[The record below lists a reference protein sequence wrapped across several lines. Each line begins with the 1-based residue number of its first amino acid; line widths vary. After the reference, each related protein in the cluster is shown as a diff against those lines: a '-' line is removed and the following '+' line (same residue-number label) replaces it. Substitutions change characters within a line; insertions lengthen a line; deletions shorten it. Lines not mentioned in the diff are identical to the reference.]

1 MQSFKVNFVLIS
13 SILLWASA
21 FIGIKIS
28 LDSYSPGALA
38 LLRFLVAS
46 LCMAILYN
54 RQKNEPKMS
63 WKDCLQL
70 MSVGMAGIGIYNI
83 CLNYGE
89 MTVSAG
95 VASFII
101 GLMPVITVLLSL
113 LFLKER
119 INYGTWVGILL
130 SMAGLFLLTL
140 GEGGQQGITQGI
152 VFILISSL
160 VGAIQTIVKKRF
172 LKKYSSIRVISWVIW
187 GGTVLLLIY
196 TPDLFKELQSATYQS
211 TAVVIYM
218 GIFPAAV
225 AYSAWTYVLKKIPAA
240 KASISLYTLPFA
252 STLLG
257 MIVLG
262 EQPST
267 ISLIGGVVALLGALI
282 AHRFQNKIV
291 NNVVMDKKVV
301 AV

>member
-1 MQSFKVNFVLIS
+1 MQSFKVNCVLIS

-21 FIGIKIS
+21 FIGIKVA
-28 LDSYSPGALA
+28 LVSYSPGPLA

-46 LCMAILYN
+46 VCMVVLYL
-54 RQKNEPKMS
+54 RQSKEPKMPWS
-63 WKDCLQL
+63 DCIVL
-70 MSVGMAGIGIYNI
+70 MSVGMAGIGVYNI

-89 MTVSAG
+89 ITVSAG

-101 GLMPVITVLLSL
+101 GLMPVMTVLFCVF
-113 LFLKER
+113 FLKER
-119 INYGTWVGILL
+119 INNGTWVGVLL
-130 SMAGLFLLTL
+130 SLIGLLVLAAS
-140 GEGGQQGITQGI
+140 EGGQQGITQGI
-152 VFILISSL
+152 LFILISSL

-187 GGTVLLLIY
+187 GGTTLLLIY
-196 TPDLFKELQSATYQS
+196 TPNLMLELPNASMQS

-240 KASISLYTLPFA
+240 KASISLYSLPFA
-252 STLLG
+252 STILG
-257 MIVLG
+257 VIFLG
-262 EQPST
+262 EQPSV
-267 ISLIGGVVALLGALI
+267 ISLTGGAIALLGAVI
-282 AHRFQNKIV
+282 ANRFQNQVMNNDVMNKKIV
-291 NNVVMDKKVV
+291 

>member
-1 MQSFKVNFVLIS
+1 MQAFKVNCVLIS

-21 FIGIKIS
+21 FVGIK
-28 LDSYSPGALA
+28 LALLSYTPGSLA
-38 LLRFLVAS
+38 LLRFLIAS
-46 LCMAILYN
+46 FCMAILYKN
-54 RQKNEPKMS
+54 QTNEPRMP
-63 WKDCLQL
+63 WRERIQL
-70 MSVGMAGIGIYNI
+70 MIVGMAGIGIYNI

-89 MTVSAG
+89 LSVSAG
-95 VASFII
+95 IASFII
-101 GLMPVITVLLSL
+101 GLMPIFTVLLSL
-113 LFLKER
+113 IFLRER
-119 INYGTWVGILL
+119 MNLGTWAGIFFSMLGLSLL
-130 SMAGLFLLTL
+130 SL
-140 GEGGQQGITQGI
+140 GEDSQEGVTQGI
-152 VFILISSL
+152 LFILISSL
-160 VGAIQTIVKKRF
+160 VGAIQTIMKKRF

-196 TPDLFKELQSATYQS
+196 LPSLINELPHASYQS

-240 KASISLYTLPFA
+240 KASTSLYTLPFA

-257 MIVLG
+257 YFFLA

-267 ISLIGGVVALLGALI
+267 LSLIGGAIALFGAII
-282 AHRFQNKIV
+282 AHHFQNKILLSTEI
-291 NNVVMDKKVV
+291 DKKVV